1 MQNTN
6 RKNNNGTNTDLQ
18 DHKSDARAE
27 GEWLF
32 ENKRIFHTK
41 SHQPEK
47 RSGKRAGKR
56 KVCLPELHSAGWR
69 CAQDHDMRDRG
80 LRADPSGGT
89 AAGYRI

>member
-47 RSGKRAGKR
+47 DPESVQVNGKFVYQNYILQDGDALRITICETEGSSRSF
-56 KVCLPELHSAGWR
+56 
-69 CAQDHDMRDRG
+69 
-80 LRADPSGGT
+80 GGT